1 MSINKKHVKTFW
13 NRRFL
18 LYELVKKGIK
28 LKYRRSYLGI
38 LWSMLEPILT
48 TIVLTIVFGTLFGN
62 NDKEFPLYIL
72 CGRLVYSFFAT
83 GTKTASKSIRLN
95 AAMIKKVYIPK
106 YLYPLS
112 CVLYNYVIF
121 AISLIVMV
129 PLAVYCNVTVT
140 WHIIEAIIPLLL
152 LFILTFGVGM
162 ILTTIMYSSAI
173 FYYPERLM
181 NSGYAWILKWNPLYC
196 MIQSFRNA
204 MFGEAM
210 DMGLTAYA
218 AVCSIVVLIL
228 GVICF
233 YKKQDDFI
241 LQI

>member
-1 MSINKKHVKTFW
+1 MWKA
-13 NRRFL
+13 
-18 LYELVKKGIK
+18 GI
-28 LKYRRSYLGI
+28 
-38 LWSMLEPILT
+38 
-48 TIVLTIVFGTLFGN
+48 F
-62 NDKEFPLYIL
+62 
-72 CGRLVYSFFAT
+72 FFAT

-162 ILTTIMYSSAI
+162 ILTTINVFFRDMEYIWEVLLMLIMYSSAI
-173 FYYPERLM
+173 F
-181 NSGYAWILKWNPLYC
+181 I
-196 MIQSFRNA
+196 IRN
-204 MFGEAM
+204 
-210 DMGLTAYA
+210 
-218 AVCSIVVLIL
+218 V
-228 GVICF
+228 
-233 YKKQDDFI
+233 
-241 LQI
+241 

>member
-162 ILTTIMYSSAI
+162 ILTTINVFFRDMEYIWEVLLMLIIEMYII
-173 FYYPERLM
+173 FKR
-181 NSGYAWILKWNPLYC
+181 
-196 MIQSFRNA
+196 
-204 MFGEAM
+204 
-210 DMGLTAYA
+210 
-218 AVCSIVVLIL
+218 V
-228 GVICF
+228 
-233 YKKQDDFI
+233 
-241 LQI
+241 

>member
-162 ILTTIMYSSAI
+162 ICIL
-173 FYYPERLM
+173 
-181 NSGYAWILKWNPLYC
+181 SGYGIYMGSA
-196 MIQSFRNA
+196 FNA
-204 MFGEAM
+204 YYVFKCNFLLSGTFNEQR
-210 DMGLTAYA
+210 
-218 AVCSIVVLIL
+218 VCVDFKMESVVLYDPE
-228 GVICF
+228 F
-233 YKKQDDFI
+233 S
-241 LQI
+241 